1 MRMNQDR
8 LMREVTGTSKNAG
21 IEEIGVFYA
30 PPIDF
35 GRPVSTA
42 GLPEGEEYAAS
53 DEWFSNADLE
63 THFSEESRITA
74 LLPQG
79 HAKNIYG
86 AVAKAGEGRWVLDS
100 RDEPAVLVIQ
110 TASYDLVLWGQS
122 GAVRAFAVRPSK

>member
-79 HAKNIYG
+79 HAKRLDIDPRILTFEHLRCRRQSRRGPMG
-86 AVAKAGEGRWVLDS
+86 ARQP
-100 RDEPAVLVIQ
+100 R
-110 TASYDLVLWGQS
+110 
-122 GAVRAFAVRPSK
+122 